1 MSAAS
6 EKYDAIRILG
16 EGSFGKVYLMRD
28 KVRRALVCVKIIKI
42 RNIPK
47 KEREAT
53 RMEVDLLRRLN
64 HPNIVRYMD
73 SFLSRNGESL
83 CICMEYCDGGD
94 LASQIKAAKR
104 NLFSESKILHYF
116 VQMALGLHYMHQ
128 NRVLHRDL
136 KTQNVFL
143 LGNGRLVLGDLGIS
157 KVLDGTMDFAQT
169 CIGTP
174 YYMSPEIF
182 KNKPYSYKSD
192 VWALGCVLYEMTT
205 LNHAFDANSIGN
217 LAQKIIKGRY
227 PPISSKY
234 TRHLNELISQML
246 HVNPNSRPDLD
257 QILRKPFI
265 KKHIINFFSDV
276 VSRPATSL
284 GEGTMIIRA
293 AVGARGTGPANLQ
306 NDVNMLSLR
315 AQLKELHMEKEVMDI
330 LEPQPAK
337 KEEETV
343 KPEDVKR
350 RAREQAGALRREEEH
365 KQMIE
370 AALEK
375 LKAEREARSKQRAA
389 DRYSGY
395 GGKPAVPR
403 QGVDYSARGN
413 EAASDRDSVRPAYMN
428 ARDRQDP
435 SIAVREARE
444 KEKEA
449 LVAKTAAAEEDR
461 KRKIREERDRLAEI
475 ERVEQRRRE
484 DVRIE
489 ARIREE
495 KRMLD
500 EQKVRKEAADKQQMD
515 LLRAKSEAA
524 ARRDQQRE
532 RERARQREEIEQL
545 KRDKTLLDQRSA
557 KQAEA
562 RAKATAEQIK
572 PMERTAVP
580 ERGAD
585 EKDSNLESV
594 FSPQKGSHE
603 NRFFQGNDDDISARD
618 KVMLRKQEKQAKEES
633 DRVNA
638 LRVAE
643 AENRRIR
650 AQASNLRNRDYV
662 ESGAGKVIAQVAPGL
677 GADAKYVPG
686 ADQPRPQNR
695 GGEGA
700 GGMELDELTARLHQA
715 TKGKPQSRFSD
726 AGARDRDRDPPP
738 YAAANNGSAVSGGGG
753 GGGGRQNPYEEHDS
767 DSDLDE
773 EDIWGAQG
781 GGGGGGDED
790 EEEDIAAREEELRDQ
805 LSMATVRCE
814 TLKKNLQE
822 TVSFSNLFHQGELS
836 AMGPGGNVKAGA
848 SSSAGNARISDK
860 IISASHD
867 VDPEDDDL
875 YDGPDEADEDVE
887 VYNAQSEQRN
897 GGLGLNV
904 GSAQAIQSAA
914 SEADSDTTPRKGVK
928 PSLAVKASPY
938 AGLQDAPS
946 PSGKLGERIERLRQ
960 RCIEALGRDSFEDAY
975 QYLREHDESGV
986 MDEAFEVEKKTQMR
1000 AILGDSKAH
1009 YAPLIEQLLFMELSH
1024 CG

>member
-28 KVRRALVCVKIIKI
+28 KIRRALVCVKIIKI

-104 NLFSESKILHYF
+104 SLFSESKILHYF

-234 TRHLNELISQML
+234 TRHLTELISQML
-246 HVNPNSRPDLD
+246 HVNPNNRPDLD

-293 AVGARGTGPANLQ
+293 AVGARGAGPANLQ

-315 AQLKELHMEKEVMDI
+315 AQLKELNMEKEVMDV
-330 LEPQPAK
+330 LEPPVK
-337 KEEETV
+337 KKDDDV
-343 KPEDVKR
+343 AKPEEVKR

-365 KQMIE
+365 KKMIE

-403 QGVDYSARGN
+403 QRQAAGGDPGARDN
-413 EAASDRDSVRPAYMN
+413 TTNDRESVRQAYAN

-435 SIAVREARE
+435 AIAVREARE
-444 KEKEA
+444 REKQAIAAKAA
-449 LVAKTAAAEEDR
+449 LAEEDR
-461 KRKIREERDRLAEI
+461 KRKIREERDRQADI
-475 ERVEQRRRE
+475 ERAEQRRRE
-484 DVRIE
+484 DLRID
-489 ARIREE
+489 ARNREE
-495 KRMLD
+495 KRIAD
-500 EQKVRKEAADKQQMD
+500 EQKTRKEAADKQQMD

-545 KRDKTLLDQRSA
+545 KRDKLDMDRRIA

-562 RAKATAEQIK
+562 RAKATAEQPK
-572 PMERTAVP
+572 PMERTAIP
-580 ERGAD
+580 ERGAGAED
-585 EKDSNLESV
+585 KDIPSI
-594 FSPQKGSHE
+594 FSPQKGSHDQ
-603 NRFFQGNDDDISARD
+603 RFFQGTDDEMSARD
-618 KVMLRKQEKQAKEES
+618 KVMLRKQEKLAKEES
-633 DRVNA
+633 DRVDA
-638 LRVAE
+638 LRAAE
-643 AENRRIR
+643 SDNRRIR
-650 AQASNLRNRDYV
+650 AQATNLRNRDYV
-662 ESGAGKVIAQVAPGL
+662 ESGAGKVIAQATVGT
-677 GADAKYVPG
+677 GADAKALPDR
-686 ADQPRPQNR
+686 DQERPQNR

-715 TKGKPQSRFSD
+715 TKDKPQNRFSD
-726 AGARDRDRDPPP
+726 AAGLRGARERDPPP
-738 YAAANNGSAVSGGGG
+738 YAAANDKAGGGG
-753 GGGGRQNPYEEHDS
+753 ARQDPFEERDS

-781 GGGGGGDED
+781 EGGGNGED

-836 AMGPGGNVKAGA
+836 AMGPGGKACA
-848 SSSAGNARISDK
+848 ANSAVNDRISDK
-860 IISASHD
+860 IVSASQD

-875 YDGPDEADEDVE
+875 YDGPDDADDDVD
-887 VYNAQSEQRN
+887 VYAPQSERRN
-897 GGLGLNV
+897 DARSGLGLNV
-904 GSAQAIQSAA
+904 GNAQAIQSSA
-914 SEADSDTTPRKGVK
+914 SEADSDSTPRKGAK
-928 PSLAVKASPY
+928 QSLAVKASPY

-975 QYLREHDESGV
+975 QYLREHDESGN
-986 MDEAFEVEKKTQMR
+986 MDEEFEIEKKTRMR

>member
-42 RNIPK
+42 KNIPK

-234 TRHLNELISQML
+234 TKHLGDLIAQML
-246 HVNPNSRPDLD
+246 HVNPNNRPDLD

-265 KKHIINFFSDV
+265 KKHIINFFSDI
-276 VSRPATSL
+276 VSRPSTAL

-293 AVGARGTGPANLQ
+293 AVGARASGPANLQ
-306 NDVNMLSLR
+306 SDANMLSLR
-315 AQLKELHMEKEVMDI
+315 AQLKELNMEAEVNEI
-330 LEPQPAK
+330 LHPTAK
-337 KEEETV
+337 KEEPV
-343 KPEDVKR
+343 NPLDVKR
-350 RAREQAGALRREEEH
+350 KAKEQAGALRREEEH

-375 LKAEREARSKQRAA
+375 LKQEREQRSKLKAAER
-389 DRYSGY
+389 YGY
-395 GGKPAVPR
+395 GGKPIAAKP
-403 QGVDYSARGN
+403 GGDYSAR
-413 EAASDRDSVRPAYMN
+413 DRDQSMLQREQ
-428 ARDRQDP
+428 RDKQ
-435 SIAVREARE
+435 E
-444 KEKEA
+444 KDA
-449 LVAKTAAAEEDR
+449 LAAKAAAEEDR
-461 KRKIREERDRLAEI
+461 RRKLREEKDRLAEA
-475 ERVEQRRRE
+475 ERAEQKRRE
-484 DVRIE
+484 DLRLE
-489 ARIREE
+489 ARNREE
-495 KRMLD
+495 ARQRE
-500 EQKVRKEAADKQQMD
+500 EQRARKEAAEKQQLD
-515 LLRAKSEAA
+515 LLRAKAEAA
-524 ARRDQQRE
+524 SRREQQRE

-545 KRDKTLLDQRSA
+545 KRDKLELDKRSA
-557 KQAEA
+557 KLAEAQAQA
-562 RAKATAEQIK
+562 RAKAAADSIK
-572 PMERTAVP
+572 PKFNLDRTALA
-580 ERGAD
+580 EREDKDVDTIFSPSKGSNNERYFQGAD
-585 EKDSNLESV
+585 DVTDGEL
-594 FSPQKGSHE
+594 
-603 NRFFQGNDDDISARD
+603 SARD
-618 KVMLRKQEKQAKEES
+618 KVMLRKQEKQAKEET
-633 DRVNA
+633 DRINA
-638 LRVAE
+638 LRAAE
-643 AENRRIR
+643 ADNRRIR
-650 AQASNLRNRDYV
+650 MAASNLRDNMYRDSV
-662 ESGAGKVIAQVAPGL
+662 GRVLATGQEAKDAAGDGIGQARPVA
-677 GADAKYVPG
+677 
-686 ADQPRPQNR
+686 R

-700 GGMELDELTARLHQA
+700 GGMDLDELTARLHQA
-715 TKGKPQSRFSD
+715 TKDKPSSRFTDAAGAGVRERGPPSYSQLHAHGGISGDSD
-726 AGARDRDRDPPP
+726 AAGDISP
-738 YAAANNGSAVSGGGG
+738 
-753 GGGGRQNPYEEHDS
+753 EEGS
-767 DSDLDE
+767 DSDLEDLLGNKGVHDDDE
-773 EDIWGAQG
+773 ED
-781 GGGGGGDED
+781 
-790 EEEDIAAREEELRDQ
+790 EDIAAREEELKGQ

-814 TLKKNLQE
+814 ELKKNLQE
-822 TVSFSNLFHQGELS
+822 TVSRSFSGLFYQGDNGHVAKS
-836 AMGPGGNVKAGA
+836 AGA
-848 SSSAGNARISDK
+848 AVNHVPGVRISDK
-860 IISASHD
+860 ILSAAPD

-875 YDGPDEADEDVE
+875 YDGPDDLDDDDAPLPLPRTD
-887 VYNAQSEQRN
+887 R
-897 GGLGLNV
+897 GIGLGL
-904 GSAQAIQSAA
+904 SEAA
-914 SEADSDTTPRKGVK
+914 LVSEADSDSTPRKGLK
-928 PSLAVKASPY
+928 PSLAVKVSPY

-960 RCIEALGRDSFEDAY
+960 RCIEALGRAAFQDAY
-975 QYLREHDESGV
+975 DYLKEHDEV
-986 MDEAFEVEKKTQMR
+986 QTMDESFEAEKKRKMR

-1024 CG
+1024 LG